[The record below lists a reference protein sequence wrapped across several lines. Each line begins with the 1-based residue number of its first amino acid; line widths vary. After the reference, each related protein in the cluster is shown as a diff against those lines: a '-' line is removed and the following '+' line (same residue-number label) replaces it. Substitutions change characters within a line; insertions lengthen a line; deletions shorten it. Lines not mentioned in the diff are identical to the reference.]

1 MPSPTSVTEPH
12 TITAVSPAAAEP
24 TAAGTAVLDRVA
36 ARVRQRLEAE
46 ETAEGMTGRFGDGS
60 HAASLIWP
68 WPL

>member
-1 MPSPTSVTEPH
+1 MPSPTSVTEPR
-12 TITAVSPAAAEP
+12 TITPVGPASAEP
-24 TAAGTAVLDRVA
+24 MVAGTAVLDRVA

-46 ETAEGMTGRFGDGS
+46 EGATSRVGDGT

>member
-1 MPSPTSVTEPH
+1 MPSPTSVTEPR
-12 TITAVSPAAAEP
+12 TITPVGPASAEP
-24 TAAGTAVLDRVA
+24 TLAGTAVLDRVA

-46 ETAEGMTGRFGDGS
+46 EGATGRVGDGA

>member
-1 MPSPTSVTEPH
+1 MPSPTSVTEPR
-12 TITAVSPAAAEP
+12 TIMPVGPASAEP
-24 TAAGTAVLDRVA
+24 TAAGTAVLECVA

-46 ETAEGMTGRFGDGS
+46 EGATGLVGDGA

>member
-1 MPSPTSVTEPH
+1 MPSPTSGTEPP
-12 TITAVSPAAAEP
+12 TNTPVGPASAEP

-36 ARVRQRLEAE
+36 ARVRHRLEAE
-46 ETAEGMTGRFGDGS
+46 EGATSRVGDGA

>member
-1 MPSPTSVTEPH
+1 MPSRTSVTEPH
-12 TITAVSPAAAEP
+12 AITPVSPDSAEP
-24 TAAGTAVLDRVA
+24 TPAGAAVLDRVA

-46 ETAEGMTGRFGDGS
+46 ESATGRFGDGT

>member
-1 MPSPTSVTEPH
+1 MPSPASVTEPR
-12 TITAVSPAAAEP
+12 TITSVGPASAEP
-24 TAAGTAVLDRVA
+24 MAAGTAVLDRVA

-46 ETAEGMTGRFGDGS
+46 EGATSRVGDGA

>member
-1 MPSPTSVTEPH
+1 MPSPTSVTEPC
-12 TITAVSPAAAEP
+12 TITPVGPASAEP
-24 TAAGTAVLDRVA
+24 MVAGTAVLDRVA

-46 ETAEGMTGRFGDGS
+46 EGATSRVGDGA

>member
-1 MPSPTSVTEPH
+1 MPSPTPVPTPH
-12 TITAVSPAAAEP
+12 GTAPFSPEAQSN
-24 TAAGTAVLDRVA
+24 AVLDRVA

-46 ETAEGMTGRFGDGS
+46 QAATNRTGDGT

>member
-1 MPSPTSVTEPH
+1 MPSPASVTEPR
-12 TITAVSPAAAEP
+12 TITPVGPASEEP
-24 TAAGTAVLDRVA
+24 TAPGTAVLDRVA

-46 ETAEGMTGRFGDGS
+46 EGATSRVGDGA

>member
-1 MPSPTSVTEPH
+1 MPSPTSVAEQR
-12 TITAVSPAAAEP
+12 AVMPLGPASAEP
-24 TAAGTAVLDRVA
+24 APLGTAVLDRVA

-46 ETAEGMTGRFGDGS
+46 QTATNRVGDGA

>member
-24 TAAGTAVLDRVA
+24 TAGTAVLDRVA

-46 ETAEGMTGRFGDGS
+46 ETAEGVTGRFGDGS

>member
-1 MPSPTSVTEPH
+1 MPSPTLVTEPH
-12 TITAVSPAAAEP
+12 TVMPVGPATGEP

-46 ETAEGMTGRFGDGS
+46 EGEASRVGDGA

-68 WPL
+68 LPL

>member
-1 MPSPTSVTEPH
+1 MPSPTSVTEPR
-12 TITAVSPAAAEP
+12 TITPAGPAPAEP

-36 ARVRQRLEAE
+36 ARVRQRLEE
-46 ETAEGMTGRFGDGS
+46 EECATSRVGDGA

>member
-1 MPSPTSVTEPH
+1 MPSPTSVTEPR
-12 TITAVSPAAAEP
+12 TITPIGSASAEP
-24 TAAGTAVLDRVA
+24 MVAGTAVLDRVA

-46 ETAEGMTGRFGDGS
+46 EGATSRVGDGA

>member
-1 MPSPTSVTEPH
+1 MPSPTSATEPR
-12 TITAVSPAAAEP
+12 TISPVGQASAEP
-24 TAAGTAVLDRVA
+24 TVAGAAVLDRVA

-46 ETAEGMTGRFGDGS
+46 EGATGRFGDGT

>member
-1 MPSPTSVTEPH
+1 MSATEPH
-12 TITAVSPAAAEP
+12 TITPAGPASVES
-24 TAAGTAVLDRVA
+24 TVAGTAVLDRVA

-46 ETAEGMTGRFGDGS
+46 EGATNRVGGGT

>member
-1 MPSPTSVTEPH
+1 MPSLMSVTEPR
-12 TITAVSPAAAEP
+12 TITPVSPASTEP

-36 ARVRQRLEAE
+36 VRVRQRLEAE
-46 ETAEGMTGRFGDGS
+46 EGATARVGDGA

>member
-1 MPSPTSVTEPH
+1 MPPPASVTEPC
-12 TITAVSPAAAEP
+12 TITPVAPASVEP

-46 ETAEGMTGRFGDGS
+46 EGATGPVGDGA

>member
-1 MPSPTSVTEPH
+1 MPSPASVTEPR
-12 TITAVSPAAAEP
+12 TITPVGPASAVPA
-24 TAAGTAVLDRVA
+24 AAGTAVLDRVA

-46 ETAEGMTGRFGDGS
+46 EGATSRVGDGA

>member
-1 MPSPTSVTEPH
+1 MPAPTSVTEPR
-12 TITAVSPAAAEP
+12 TITCVDPAFAEP
-24 TAAGTAVLDRVA
+24 TVAGTAVLDRVA

-46 ETAEGMTGRFGDGS
+46 ESATARVGDGA